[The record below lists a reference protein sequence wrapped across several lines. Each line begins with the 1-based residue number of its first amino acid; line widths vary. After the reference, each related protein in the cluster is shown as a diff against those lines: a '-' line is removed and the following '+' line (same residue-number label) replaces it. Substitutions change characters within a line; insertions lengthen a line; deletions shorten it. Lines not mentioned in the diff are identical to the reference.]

1 MNVEAIGAGATVR
14 FQIPGRYFR
23 LVETTGPVTVVFFRN
38 GSEIA
43 ESVSVEAG
51 YAESFLSSG
60 AGFEFVEIYSA
71 TAQTIKFAVRVESTL
86 SYDRA
91 VGNVD
96 VKNINPTSWMQANRS
111 ISTSFATVLSTRK
124 RSYLMIQNRHVSQ
137 DLYIFFG
144 ESGGTTSTAI
154 VLKAGESL
162 EISGIG
168 CPEIAVRMYCPIAH
182 SEVVTVEGIV

>member
-43 ESVSVEAG
+43 ESQQVEAG

-91 VGNVD
+91 VGNVA
-96 VKNINPTSWMQANRS
+96 VTNFNGAFNVTNAG
-111 ISTSFATVLSTRK
+111 LSTTAGYVKSINASR
-124 RSYLMIQNRHVSQ
+124 RFLGIQNKSAAATAWVRFDGGTASQATGIKIPPGGYFEMSGYVTNQAISAIADAVINSQ
-137 DLYIFFG
+137 DFVI
-144 ESGGTTSTAI
+144 
-154 VLKAGESL
+154 L
-162 EISGIG
+162 EG
-168 CPEIAVRMYCPIAH
+168 
-182 SEVVTVEGIV
+182 